1 LRPGTVFR
9 WDNFPYPKFGSEIK
23 ARWFIY
29 LGDSGPFS
37 SPILAHLCTST
48 TKIQDFQAG
57 GKRAS
62 HRHLIIQSLNTPFEV
77 ECLIDFDEGLHSY
90 PKKDLTGNTKIQ
102 IKGELDAKFLGSI
115 YNGLFLSRFISFRVL
130 MDIHTSLN
138 NVGITG
144 LKKPKRPKIHF

>member
-1 LRPGTVFR
+1 MKPGTVFR
-9 WDNFPYPKFGSEIK
+9 WENFPYPKFGSEIK
-23 ARWFIY
+23 SRWFIC

-48 TKIQDFQAG
+48 TKIQDFQSG

-62 HRHLIIQSLNTPFEV
+62 HRHLLLQPTNTPFEV

-90 PKKDLTGNTKIQ
+90 PKKDLTGNSEIQ
-102 IKGELDAKFLGSI
+102 IKGELDTKILVCIFNKLV
-115 YNGLFLSRFISFRVL
+115 LSRFISFQVL

-138 NVGITG
+138 NIGITG
-144 LKKPKRPKIHF
+144 LKKPKKTKTNY